1 MTSIYDEALA
11 IIANI
16 QGLTQGSTSQT
27 STNIKKETI
36 RQQWP
41 SLMLLYN
48 KHCDAADEVAEEYDK
63 AEERFAQ
70 TTKEANNSRNRLAEK
85 KRDRRTHRTDMDLLS
100 HQVTALRQ
108 EYLHYPV
115 TEDAVARQL
124 DRIAL
129 IYDLTLANIDLV
141 EMDRAYEK
149 GKQNTETWAARVK
162 LADEERHNLRAQSKD
177 EEVFDLEDRIRA
189 LQPKMKAWLEAMGF
203 ESGFLGIVWQ

>member
-1 MTSIYDEALA
+1 MASNYDEALA

-16 QGLTQGSTSQT
+16 QGLIQGSTSQT

-48 KHCDAADEVAEEYDK
+48 RHCDAADEVAEEYDK
-63 AEERFAQ
+63 SEERFAK
-70 TTKEANNSRNRLAEK
+70 TAKEANNSRNCLAEK
-85 KRDRRTHRTDMDLLS
+85 RRARRTHRGHMDLLS
-100 HQVTALRQ
+100 CQVTALRQ
-108 EYLHYPV
+108 EYLHDPV
-115 TEDAVARQL
+115 TEEDVVRQF

-129 IYDLTLANIDLV
+129 IHDLTLANIDLV
-141 EMDRAYEK
+141 EMDSAYEK

-177 EEVFDLEDRIRA
+177 DDVFDLEDTIRA
-189 LQPKMKAWLEAMGF
+189 LQPKIKAWLEAMGF
-203 ESGFLGIVWQ
+203 ESGFLGIVWH